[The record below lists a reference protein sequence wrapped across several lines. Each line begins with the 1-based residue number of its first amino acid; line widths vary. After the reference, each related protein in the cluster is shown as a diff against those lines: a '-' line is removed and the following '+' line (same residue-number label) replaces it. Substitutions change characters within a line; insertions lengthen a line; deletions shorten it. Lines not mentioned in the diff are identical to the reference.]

1 MLYVLL
7 VHLSKKGL
15 RRKLDM
21 SSSEHRAWIDRTV
34 VDKSLAKAASDH
46 TASKYRLVEVD
57 DSHVQRML
65 KYAAAGVKR
74 DRDAGNILLTNGDH
88 TPNKNGG
95 GKTACF
101 QFKGDGREIVVVGGG
116 EATAV
121 GVRRIEYSNSLFLI
135 DKNCTIP
142 TESEPHA
149 CVVVNESYT
158 FELHATRSKV
168 ESIRALLPARLAIAP
183 DEADAVQTG
192 ASTTPSRSQAAA
204 LTFEEIVQQSMCS
217 EEEVA
222 TFLIQCGVLMIASPD
237 GTTKPRVPQR
247 LWFLQVLE
255 AVLVFWNGRRGGGGS
270 VDDNDCDDTAVV
282 DRELILSELGSAY
295 PVSLIEAV
303 ITALAEKKESQPST
317 TVSFGPTPKMVAA
330 LSEHIFLLASLITTL
345 TTLEDAD
352 SEAANDTPAASH
364 YVAPLTRLTVQA
376 LQVLQAAF
384 NAAPVPPLVDPRECL
399 DRNIHSSDSI
409 LPGFGGSSGQ
419 EHAPSLTTIEL
430 PLSSF
435 LAHFRR
441 HIRERCGRTWLLTTT
456 AASTPATEAPA
467 TPTSEV
473 TELSDEDIL
482 DTWLAGTVYVKEAG
496 PASTIGFLE
505 EWRLP
510 ARLTGRIAMMFAVK
524 PKWRLWELRGYIR
537 PVLEEGQTLDWA
549 IGKYCKENKL
559 STGKWQEY
567 TAA

>member
-1 MLYVLL
+1 
-7 VHLSKKGL
+7 
-15 RRKLDM
+15 M
-21 SSSEHRAWIDRTV
+21 SSSEHRAWIDRPV
-34 VDKSLAKAASDH
+34 VDKTLAKAASDH
-46 TASKYRLVEVD
+46 TASQYRLVEVD
-57 DSHVQRML
+57 DQHVQRML

-74 DRDAGNILLTNGDH
+74 DRDAGITT
-88 TPNKNGG
+88 TPGPKGG
-95 GKTACF
+95 AKTACF
-101 QFKGDGREIVVVGGG
+101 QFKGDGKGIVVVGGG
-116 EATAV
+116 EAAAV

-135 DKNCTIP
+135 DKFCNIP

-149 CVVVNESYT
+149 CVVVNEAYT
-158 FELHATRSKV
+158 FELHNTRSKV
-168 ESIRALLPARLAIAP
+168 ESVRALLPARLAIAP
-183 DEADAVQTG
+183 DEADAVLTG
-192 ASTTPSRSQAAA
+192 TSTTATKGQAASLA
-204 LTFEEIVQQSMCS
+204 FEEIVQQSMCS

-222 TFLIQCGVLMIASPD
+222 KFLIQCGVLMIASPD
-237 GTTKPRVPQR
+237 GTIKPRAPQR

-255 AVLVFWNGRRGGGGS
+255 AVLVFWNGRRGVRS
-270 VDDNDCDDTAVV
+270 ADDNDDDGTGGGV

-295 PVSLIEAV
+295 PVPLLEAV
-303 ITALAEKKESQPST
+303 ITALAEKKEEAQPPT
-317 TVSFGPTPKMVAA
+317 NTIISFGPTPKMLAA
-330 LSEHIFLLASLITTL
+330 LSEHIFLLAGLVATL

-352 SEAANDTPAASH
+352 SQAANDTPAATH

-376 LQVLQAAF
+376 LQVLQATF
-384 NAAPVPPLVDPRECL
+384 NAAPIPVVVDPRECL

-419 EHAPSLTTIEL
+419 EHTPSLTTIEL
-430 PLSSF
+430 PLGAF

-456 AASTPATEAPA
+456 TTTTAA
-467 TPTSEV
+467 TPSAPGTTTTASAEAATTSEV
-473 TELSDEDIL
+473 TELTDEDIL
-482 DTWLAGTVYVKEAG
+482 DKWLAGSVYVKEAG

-510 ARLTGRIAMMFAVK
+510 ARLTGRVAMMFAVK

-537 PVLEEGQTLDWA
+537 PVLEEGQTLDWV
-549 IGKYCKENKL
+549 IGKFCKENKL